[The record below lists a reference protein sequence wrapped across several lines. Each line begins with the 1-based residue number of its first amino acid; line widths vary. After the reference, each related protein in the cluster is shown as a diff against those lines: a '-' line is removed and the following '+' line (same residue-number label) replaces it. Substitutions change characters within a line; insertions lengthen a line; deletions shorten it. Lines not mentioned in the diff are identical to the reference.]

1 MVTKQTDPK
10 DDPTYLFKTPV
21 EEIIFFGETEQDK
34 ISNAL
39 AFSRLRGIVQR
50 FGQQI
55 TPDEFD
61 TLKACMQTC
70 ISEEP

>member
-1 MVTKQTDPK
+1 MPKQPIDPK
-10 DDPTYLFKTPV
+10 DDPAYLFKTPV
-21 EEIIFFGETEQDK
+21 EELVFFGATEQEK

-39 AFSRLRGIVQR
+39 AFGRLRGIVQR

-55 TPDEFD
+55 TADEFE

-70 ISEEP
+70 VNEG